1 MDIVSI
7 SSAFLLG
14 LVARQF
20 GMPPLVGYLI
30 AGFILYASGI
40 RISETISDF
49 AEMGVTLLLFSIG
62 LKLSVGSLLKPQIWA
77 VASLHMLITVFIF
90 TEGIYLFG

>member
-14 LVARQF
+14 LIARQF

-40 RISETISDF
+40 RLTETISNF
-49 AEMGVTLLLFSIG
+49 AEMGVTMKSWIVVPWLNTKHYNRGGRRI
-62 LKLSVGSLLKPQIWA
+62 
-77 VASLHMLITVFIF
+77 
-90 TEGIYLFG
+90 

>member
-14 LVARQF
+14 LIARQF

-30 AGFILYASGI
+30 AGFILYASGMI
-40 RISETISDF
+40 II
-49 AEMGVTLLLFSIG
+49 I
-62 LKLSVGSLLKPQIWA
+62 
-77 VASLHMLITVFIF
+77 
-90 TEGIYLFG
+90 